1 MDHATVVR
9 LTFVV
14 FSMLTPFIAGS
25 DVSSPL
31 VLSPT
36 CTDKCG
42 NVNIPYPFGIEEG
55 CYYKDQDIDDSS
67 FNYYKVVCNDTF
79 DPPVPF
85 FDTSALGIVNI
96 TVETSEIRF
105 KHDISFSCYSE
116 GQLTLNFTNWIR
128 AGRFTLSSSKN
139 IFVAIGCD
147 TYAWFTGSRF
157 DSSRPYSIGCMT
169 KCDDLEDTVDGNCNG
184 VGCCQLFIPEAAN
197 DLVIEASSFG
207 NHSEVESFNPC
218 SMGFAVEKDEFR
230 FYKNNLSLRAYRPQ
244 EDQGFEFRWVPIVVD
259 WSIGT
264 ESCSAAQGSGSCL
277 CKKNTVC
284 YEPKNQTGYVC
295 KCGDGYFGNPY
306 HPQGCTDVDE
316 CKRDNDCEKSEYC
329 VNNIGGYHCQCPKG
343 YRGEGT
349 KTDKCVSNTNA
360 WLKPVIITAGGGG
373 GIIVLLGI
381 AFILHLKHGKRQLRT
396 MRENFFKQNGGL
408 LLHQKLSGRSMD
420 ALKVFTAQDLEIA
433 TNNYSDKFIVGRG
446 GFGVVYKGIL
456 PNNQH
461 IAIKRSLKVDPSQV
475 EQFINEVIVLSQINN
490 KNVVKLIGCCLET
503 EVPLLVYEYIT
514 NGTLYDHLDDA
525 VKASILTWSMRLRIA
540 SEIADVLSYLHSTIL
555 IPIIHR
561 DIKSMNILL
570 DQNYTAK
577 VADFGASRLVPED
590 QGQLATMVLGT
601 RGYLDPEYM
610 QTSELTEKSD
620 VYSYGVVLLELLTR
634 KKAIANDRPEIERC
648 LAMHFLVT
656 MKEGRLL
663 NILDKNIVREE
674 TIEQIQPVANL
685 AKWCLMLKGEDRP
698 TMKEV
703 AVELEN
709 IKKKGSHPW
718 NYNDRPPEDDESL
731 LGGFQRTDTG
741 GCSSGVESDLYD
753 PRLVSTLEIG
763 GR

>member
-55 CYYKDQDIDDSS
+55 CYYKDQDLDDSG

-85 FDTSALGIVNI
+85 FDTSVLRIVNI
-96 TVETSEIRF
+96 TVEPSEIRF

-147 TYAWFTGSRF
+147 TYAWFTGFRY

-169 KCDDLEDTVDGNCNG
+169 KCEDLEDTVDGNCNG
-184 VGCCQLFIPEAAN
+184 VGCCQLSIPEAAN

-264 ESCSAAQGSGSCL
+264 ESCSAAQASGNCL

-295 KCGDGYFGNPY
+295 KCGGGYFGNPY
-306 HPQGCTDVDE
+306 HPQGCTG
-316 CKRDNDCEKSEYC
+316 
-329 VNNIGGYHCQCPKG
+329 NNHFLFY
-343 YRGEGT
+343 
-349 KTDKCVSNTNA
+349 
-360 WLKPVIITAGGGG
+360 
-373 GIIVLLGI
+373 
-381 AFILHLKHGKRQLRT
+381 
-396 MRENFFKQNGGL
+396 
-408 LLHQKLSGRSMD
+408 
-420 ALKVFTAQDLEIA
+420 
-433 TNNYSDKFIVGRG
+433 
-446 GFGVVYKGIL
+446 
-456 PNNQH
+456 
-461 IAIKRSLKVDPSQV
+461 
-475 EQFINEVIVLSQINN
+475 
-490 KNVVKLIGCCLET
+490 
-503 EVPLLVYEYIT
+503 
-514 NGTLYDHLDDA
+514 
-525 VKASILTWSMRLRIA
+525 
-540 SEIADVLSYLHSTIL
+540 DVLTYIFPPLHFNGSA
-555 IPIIHR
+555 
-561 DIKSMNILL
+561 LL
-570 DQNYTAK
+570 
-577 VADFGASRLVPED
+577 
-590 QGQLATMVLGT
+590 
-601 RGYLDPEYM
+601 
-610 QTSELTEKSD
+610 
-620 VYSYGVVLLELLTR
+620 
-634 KKAIANDRPEIERC
+634 
-648 LAMHFLVT
+648 
-656 MKEGRLL
+656 
-663 NILDKNIVREE
+663 
-674 TIEQIQPVANL
+674 
-685 AKWCLMLKGEDRP
+685 
-698 TMKEV
+698 
-703 AVELEN
+703 
-709 IKKKGSHPW
+709 SHK
-718 NYNDRPPEDDESL
+718 
-731 LGGFQRTDTG
+731 
-741 GCSSGVESDLYD
+741 
-753 PRLVSTLEIG
+753 
-763 GR
+763 

>member
-1 MDHATVVR
+1 
-9 LTFVV
+9 
-14 FSMLTPFIAGS
+14 
-25 DVSSPL
+25 
-31 VLSPT
+31 
-36 CTDKCG
+36 
-42 NVNIPYPFGIEEG
+42 
-55 CYYKDQDIDDSS
+55 
-67 FNYYKVVCNDTF
+67 
-79 DPPVPF
+79 
-85 FDTSALGIVNI
+85 
-96 TVETSEIRF
+96 
-105 KHDISFSCYSE
+105 
-116 GQLTLNFTNWIR
+116 
-128 AGRFTLSSSKN
+128 
-139 IFVAIGCD
+139 
-147 TYAWFTGSRF
+147 
-157 DSSRPYSIGCMT
+157 
-169 KCDDLEDTVDGNCNG
+169 
-184 VGCCQLFIPEAAN
+184 
-197 DLVIEASSFG
+197 
-207 NHSEVESFNPC
+207 
-218 SMGFAVEKDEFR
+218 
-230 FYKNNLSLRAYRPQ
+230 
-244 EDQGFEFRWVPIVVD
+244 
-259 WSIGT
+259 
-264 ESCSAAQGSGSCL
+264 
-277 CKKNTVC
+277 
-284 YEPKNQTGYVC
+284 
-295 KCGDGYFGNPY
+295 
-306 HPQGCTDVDE
+306 
-316 CKRDNDCEKSEYC
+316 
-329 VNNIGGYHCQCPKG
+329 
-343 YRGEGT
+343 
-349 KTDKCVSNTNA
+349 
-360 WLKPVIITAGGGG
+360 
-373 GIIVLLGI
+373 
-381 AFILHLKHGKRQLRT
+381 

-456 PNNQH
+456 PNKQH

-648 LAMHFLVT
+648 LTMHFLVT

-663 NILDKNIVREE
+663 NILDKSIVREE